1 LKFTPLECRE
11 YKIFIIEGFTNTAR
25 SAIIVEIL
33 FKTIEINQL
42 LEKDKL
48 PELGLVCITASDAVR
63 FRTVTRKRLLQLTES
78 EQETVLQNL
87 YAENLKRLGRAID
100 FCFAN
105 KIKLYRMSSALFPF
119 ADTEVGEN
127 VLKAMSEE
135 LRNTGDRALS
145 LGIRLVL
152 HPDQFVVLSSDKL
165 AVVEN
170 SIKILATH
178 ALIMDML
185 GQPRDPQALMNIH
198 GGKSD
203 RSEQLKSVIRDLP
216 ESIRSRLTFEN
227 DEYAYS
233 SSEILEVCLDVGVPM
248 VFDAHHHVIHEHLES
263 YDDPSVAEML
273 AAARA
278 TWPFREWQLVHISN
292 GREFFA
298 DPRHSDL
305 ISAMPNCYYDAPW
318 IEVEAK
324 WKELAIEKLQAEW
337 LGANV
342 REFSNAL

>member
-1 LKFTPLECRE
+1 MS
-11 YKIFIIEGFTNTAR
+11 G
-25 SAIIVEIL
+25 
-33 FKTIEINQL
+33 INQV

-48 PELGLVCITASDAVR
+48 PELGLVCITTSDAVR
-63 FRTVTRKRLLQLTES
+63 FRTVTRKRLLQLSEI
-78 EQETVLQNL
+78 EQETVLREL
-87 YAENLKRLGRAID
+87 YADNLKRLDKAID
-100 FCFAN
+100 FCSVN
-105 KIKLYRMSSALFPF
+105 QIKLYRMTSALFPF
-119 ADTEVGEN
+119 ADTDLGEA
-127 VLKAMSEE
+127 VLQSMTEE

-165 AVVEN
+165 SVVEN

-178 ALIMDML
+178 ALILDML
-185 GQPRDPQALMNIH
+185 GQPRSPQALMNIH

-203 RSEQLKSVIRDLP
+203 RTSQLKSVIRDLP

-233 SSEILEVCLDVGVPM
+233 SSEILEVCLDTGVPM
-248 VFDAHHHVIHEHLES
+248 VFDAHHHVIHEHLET
-263 YDDPSVAEML
+263 YDDPSVPEML
-273 AAARA
+273 AAART
-278 TWPFREWQLVHISN
+278 TWSVPEWQLVHISN

-305 ISAMPNCYYDAPW
+305 ITEMPNCYYQAPW

-324 WKELAIEKLQAEW
+324 FKELAIEKLRAEW
-337 LGANV
+337 LSANV
-342 REFSNAL
+342 PQLTNVS

>member
-1 LKFTPLECRE
+1 MS
-11 YKIFIIEGFTNTAR
+11 G
-25 SAIIVEIL
+25 
-33 FKTIEINQL
+33 INQV

-48 PELGLVCITASDAVR
+48 PELGLVCITTSDAVR
-63 FRTVTRKRLLQLTES
+63 FRTVTRKRLLQLSEI
-78 EQETVLQNL
+78 EQETVLREL
-87 YAENLKRLGRAID
+87 YADNLKRLDKAID
-100 FCFAN
+100 FCSVN
-105 KIKLYRMSSALFPF
+105 QIKLYRMTSALFPF
-119 ADTEVGEN
+119 ADTDLGEA
-127 VLKAMSEE
+127 VLHSMTEE

-165 AVVEN
+165 SVVEN

-178 ALIMDML
+178 ALILDML
-185 GQPRDPQALMNIH
+185 GQPRSPQALMNIH

-203 RSEQLKSVIRDLP
+203 RTSQLKSVIRDLP

-233 SSEILEVCLDVGVPM
+233 SSEILEVCLDTGVPM
-248 VFDAHHHVIHEHLES
+248 VFDAHHHVIHEHLET

-273 AAARA
+273 AAART
-278 TWPFREWQLVHISN
+278 TWSVPEWQLVHISN
-292 GREFFA
+292 GKDFFA

-305 ISAMPNCYYDAPW
+305 ITEMPNCYYQAPW

-324 WKELAIEKLQAEW
+324 FKELAIEKLRAEW
-337 LGANV
+337 LSANV
-342 REFSNAL
+342 PQFSNVS